1 MKIKFSLLFL
11 LLIFFGCS
19 PVRMVKPLQKR
30 QQIVGSSFGGP
41 LINFAGAPIP
51 IPFTSLFYAN
61 GITNNVTVIGGL
73 NTTSLL
79 FGNIHLDA
87 SSCINLF
94 YKENKYGISLNPGVQ
109 SIYHIRDSKS
119 FGLWPTLDLNGYFH
133 FKNKSSFLYTGVN
146 SWIELK
152 NQKAHGEKV
161 TAPVLPSFQIGYQ
174 LVNTKWNHQFEIKY
188 LGIGRSNQPNVVDY
202 IGGAGQGAFGLFY
215 GLHFKF

>member
-1 MKIKFSLLFL
+1 MKINFSLIVLLFS
-11 LLIFFGCS
+11 LIGCS
-19 PVRMVKPLQKR
+19 PVRMVKPLQKK
-30 QQIVGSSFGGP
+30 QQVVGGSFGGP

-61 GITNNVTVIGGL
+61 GLTDNVTVIGGL

-79 FGNIHLDA
+79 FGNVHIDA

-94 YKENKYGISLNPGVQ
+94 KKEDKFGISLNPGLQ
-109 SIYHIRDSKS
+109 SIYHVKDSKS
-119 FGLWPTLDLNGYFH
+119 FGLWPTLDVNGYFH
-133 FKNKSSFLYTGVN
+133 IKNKKSLLYTGIN
-146 SWIELK
+146 AWIELK

-161 TAPVLPSFQIGYQ
+161 NTPILPNFQFGYQ
-174 LVNTKWNHQFEIKY
+174 LVNTKWNHQFELKY

-202 IGGAGQGAFGLFY
+202 IGLSGKGALGLFY